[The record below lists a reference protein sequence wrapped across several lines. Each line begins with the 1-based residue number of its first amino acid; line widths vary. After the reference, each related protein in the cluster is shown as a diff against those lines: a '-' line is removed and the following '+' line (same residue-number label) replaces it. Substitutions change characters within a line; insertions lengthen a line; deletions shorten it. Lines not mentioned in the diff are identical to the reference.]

1 MEIRSVAAIVP
12 GPQGL
17 DALAATAA
25 PAPVQPVA
33 NALDPPVKLDLG
45 SGSRDAHYVRDR
57 DTRAMVFE
65 VVDTDSGE
73 VIAQLPSEAVL
84 RNRAYD
90 ESARTRAAQA
100 GRISQ
105 VA

>member
-1 MEIRSVAAIVP
+1 MEIRSASAVAP

-25 PAPVQPVA
+25 PAPVQTIS

-45 SGSRDAHYVRDR
+45 SSSGDARFVRDR
-57 DTRAMVFE
+57 DTRTLVFE
-65 VVDTDSGE
+65 VVDPGSGDII
-73 VIAQLPSEAVL
+73 VQLPTATVL

-90 ESARTRAAQA
+90 ESARARAAPP
-100 GRISQ
+100 GG
-105 VA
+105 VARVA

>member
-25 PAPVQPVA
+25 PTPVQPVA

-45 SGSRDAHYVRDR
+45 SGARDARYVRDS

-65 VVDTDSGE
+65 VVDPGSGE
-73 VIAQLPSEAVL
+73 VIVQLPSETVL
-84 RNRAYD
+84 RNRAYED
-90 ESARTRAAQA
+90 TARARTAQA

>member
-1 MEIRSVAAIVP
+1 MEIRSVSAVAP

-25 PAPVQPVA
+25 PEPVQPIS
-33 NALDPPVKLDLG
+33 NILEPPVKLDLG
-45 SGSRDAHYVRDR
+45 SGAHDGHFVRDS
-57 DTRAMVFE
+57 DTRAIVFQ
-65 VVDTDSGE
+65 VVDTGSGE
-73 VIAQLPSEAVL
+73 VIEQLPSEAAL

-90 ESARTRAAQA
+90 DSVRTRAAQA